1 MFLQWAMKKIT
12 IIFIQPTH
20 LLNSKSTMIKF
31 RPKCKTLLLIMISFN
46 GYVKNAMIKF
56 PIYYASHMHNY
67 QTHCDFMNLY
77 EDNNPYMMNVG
88 QGISVIM

>member
-31 RPKCKTLLLIMISFN
+31 RPKCK
-46 GYVKNAMIKF
+46 NAMIKF

-67 QTHCDFMNLY
+67 QTHCDFMTLY
-77 EDNNPYMMNVG
+77 EDNNPYMMNVLL
-88 QGISVIM
+88 S